1 MLCKTQQWFQ
11 KCLPF
16 LRLALV
22 LNVHWVR
29 LRMPDFHRMM
39 AASSAYV
46 QMAYDKFYTAD
57 WSFLKI
63 KFLVESVHTVSYRRQ
78 EMKQRLCMSQ
88 PFLTCF

>member
-11 KCLPF
+11 KCLPI

-22 LNVHWVR
+22 LNDHWVW

-46 QMAYDKFYTAD
+46 QMAYDKSYTAD

-63 KFLVESVHTVSYRRQ
+63 KFSVESVHTVSCQYATGD
-78 EMKQRLCMSQ
+78 KK
-88 PFLTCF
+88 